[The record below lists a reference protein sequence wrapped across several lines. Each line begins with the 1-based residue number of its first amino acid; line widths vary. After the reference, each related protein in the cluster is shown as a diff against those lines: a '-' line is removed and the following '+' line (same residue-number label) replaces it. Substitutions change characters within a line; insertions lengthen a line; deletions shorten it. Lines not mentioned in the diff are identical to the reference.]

1 MRKLGVT
8 LIAAGLLV
16 ALAGTASG
24 AQQVTRPKPAAS
36 VQFLPAVVI
45 VGKHFKA
52 RERVKVTLTA
62 ATTYVRTVRSTA
74 LGTFRINL
82 GTIALNDCSE
92 FTLKAV
98 GALGS
103 RFSLTHPAKP
113 C

>member
-1 MRKLGVT
+1 M
-8 LIAAGLLV
+8 
-16 ALAGTASG
+16 
-24 AQQVTRPKPAAS
+24 
-36 VQFLPAVVI
+36 
-45 VGKHFKA
+45 
-52 RERVKVTLTA
+52 KVTLTA